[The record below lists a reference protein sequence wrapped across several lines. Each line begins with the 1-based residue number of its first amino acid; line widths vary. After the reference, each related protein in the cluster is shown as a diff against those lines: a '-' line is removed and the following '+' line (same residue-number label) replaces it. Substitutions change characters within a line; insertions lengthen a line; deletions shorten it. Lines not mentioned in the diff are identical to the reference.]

1 MVEVVGFDPALN
13 GMLLPKANDEG
24 AGLREVEVFE
34 FVPKTKG
41 DEPGFPLVDDN

>member
-13 GMLLPKANDEG
+13 GMLPKANDEG